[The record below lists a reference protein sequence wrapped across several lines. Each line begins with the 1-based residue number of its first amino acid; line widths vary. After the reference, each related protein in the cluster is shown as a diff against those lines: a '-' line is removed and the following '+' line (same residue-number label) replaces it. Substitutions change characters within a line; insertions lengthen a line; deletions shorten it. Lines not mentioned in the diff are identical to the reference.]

1 MGAHRG
7 HRGSSSPSA
16 SHDGESGSLHAL
28 SVDAPSMP
36 TGSEPGPGA
45 GNSGT
50 YADDGMKFA
59 ESNEKTSDPVS
70 SIASVNGGAS
80 QPISSRRGST
90 GIKPHNPPFS
100 PPSGSGNKG
109 PAMASFDI
117 PPSPDRSLLDPAE
130 SFQSR
135 KGDSEEVNEKPST
148 ATKSKMS
155 TSTARRPEA
164 NRPST
169 KAAMTGSTTR
179 TASAPK
185 PARGSAPGRRGA
197 AVASARPVRR
207 SGTLERR
214 PKGTEPEQTQAP
226 VDDEALLDDARA
238 KTPAAPLAK
247 EPLAASDIDIGMLDD
262 EGAAAEEA
270 AAIRP
275 RPEMLEPEPT
285 TAEFIDLEFT
295 PLSRPDSPRTNAD
308 RELKDIEEGGGDSML
323 ARYFRDMALH
333 PVMGPEEELE
343 TARAVERTEIDH
355 WVALLSY
362 LPAAEFV
369 LDALCEDVTKAGE
382 DEVKAPQVEELQK
395 LVKIAKKQKYKLA
408 PEHEKAWAQLSSELA
423 TVIRLPDS
431 DRLWMSRASSIAR
444 DLVREPDFEEDT
456 IADTEEGAPIRP
468 PRPTLPMSPSYKRYL
483 DRVEKTFQAQHD
495 AKNRFVKANL
505 RLVVSI
511 ARRYNRGRLP
521 LIDLI
526 QEGNIG
532 LMKAVERFDHNR
544 GYRFSTYASWWIR
557 HAISRALA
565 DKGRAVRIPV
575 HMLDTYNRVARATQ
589 AIIARTGHEPTIEEL
604 EKETGVPR
612 EKLDKVKDFY
622 AETPFSLDRPVGD
635 EDGRKFI
642 DFLQEENA
650 LSPFDHLANR
660 KWSDEVRRLLT
671 TLTPI
676 ESRIIRWRFGLD
688 DEDELT
694 LKEIGDKYNLSRER
708 IRQLQ
713 EQALVKIRKQMRD
726 YY

>member
-1 MGAHRG
+1 M
-7 HRGSSSPSA
+7 
-16 SHDGESGSLHAL
+16 
-28 SVDAPSMP
+28 
-36 TGSEPGPGA
+36 
-45 GNSGT
+45 
-50 YADDGMKFA
+50 
-59 ESNEKTSDPVS
+59 
-70 SIASVNGGAS
+70 
-80 QPISSRRGST
+80 
-90 GIKPHNPPFS
+90 
-100 PPSGSGNKG
+100 
-109 PAMASFDI
+109 
-117 PPSPDRSLLDPAE
+117 RS
-130 SFQSR
+130 
-135 KGDSEEVNEKPST
+135 
-148 ATKSKMS
+148 TKSHPQP
-155 TSTARRPEA
+155 AV
-164 NRPST
+164 
-169 KAAMTGSTTR
+169 KA
-179 TASAPK
+179 
-185 PARGSAPGRRGA
+185 
-197 AVASARPVRR
+197 
-207 SGTLERR
+207 
-214 PKGTEPEQTQAP
+214 
-226 VDDEALLDDARA
+226 
-238 KTPAAPLAK
+238 AAPL
-247 EPLAASDIDIGMLDD
+247 
-262 EGAAAEEA
+262 EGAAAPDLDALGLLEDDSSEETA
-270 AAIRP
+270 VRP
-275 RPEMLEPEPT
+275 RPTELTEPEEPA
-285 TAEFIDLEFT
+285 AEFIEMEFS
-295 PLSRPDSPRTNAD
+295 PLDRVPEPPRP
-308 RELKDIEEGGGDSML
+308 RELPARDLRDVEEGGGDSML

-333 PVMGPEEELE
+333 PVMGPEEELD
-343 TARAVERTEIDH
+343 TARAVEQSEIDH

-362 LPAAEFV
+362 APAAEHILV
-369 LDALCEDVTKAGE
+369 ALDEQVQKAGE
-382 DEVKAPQVEELQK
+382 EEVKAPQIPELCRM
-395 LVKIAKKQKYKLA
+395 AR
-408 PEHEKAWAQLSSELA
+408 LA
-423 TVIRLPDS
+423 TKKGKLTADQQRQYVELSRDLAAAIRLPDS
-431 DRLWMSRASSIAR
+431 DRIWMAKADQIAH
-444 DLVREPDFEEDT
+444 DLVREPDFED
-456 IADTEEGAPIRP
+456 DVSDPDEGRP
-468 PRPTLPMSPSYKRYL
+468 SRPTLPLSREYRAYL
-483 DRVEKTFQAQHD
+483 DRVERTFQVQHD

-589 AIIARTGHEPTIEEL
+589 AIIARTGHEPSIEEL

-713 EQALVKIRKQMRD
+713 EQALGKIRKQMRD
-726 YY
+726 Y